1 MRPEQW
7 IVEGEIGVSSKTMWA
22 VLMDVAHGPQRL
34 DGRHYDI
41 PHDPDDFRRCFK
53 LIIQVGWRARLP
65 EVAECFPAWKPYIE
79 RWNDLEKL
87 YIEEHPSGRFPRLY
101 ALMQE
106 LHEQSMTIDGWD
118 QTGPNHW
125 ERIDDPEMKA

>member
-7 IVEGEIGVSSKTMWA
+7 IVEGEVGTSSKTMWA
-22 VLMDVAHGPQRL
+22 VLMGAVEGPRRL

-53 LIIQVGWRARLP
+53 LIIQVRWRARLP
-65 EVAECFPAWKPYIE
+65 EISECFPAWKPYIE
-79 RWNDLEKL
+79 RWNDLERL
-87 YIEEHPSGRFPRLY
+87 YIEEHPSRKFPRLY

-106 LHEQSMTIDGWD
+106 LKEQSMILDGWVKE
-118 QTGPNHW
+118 GAGSW
-125 ERIDDPEMKA
+125 GRSS